1 MFTNTRLQTVVDTP
15 FIGRL
20 LFVLFMI
27 ICTLLALVLIVSRAW
42 MVKRRAPAQVHMS
55 QTIVRKMKIN

>member
-1 MFTNTRLQTVVDTP
+1 
-15 FIGRL
+15 
-20 LFVLFMI
+20 MI